1 MTDMLTRM
9 RLRGAAVLAV
19 GLAALFGLAGCGDWN
34 PWAEPATTGTVA
46 GTPTA
51 TATATP
57 TPSVVPTT
65 PRPTAT
71 STPQG
76 PLSGRWDGTWINTAP
91 VTGGGTFTLTWAQ
104 VGSRVVGA
112 ISVVG
117 SNCVTAGNVDGT
129 AVGARLRF
137 GAVEGA
143 DTIEYEGTVVDA
155 NTIEGTYRS
164 QDCGNAQGTWKATR
178 HVTG

>member
-1 MTDMLTRM
+1 MTGMLTRM
-9 RLRGAAVLAV
+9 RLRAAALLAV
-19 GLAALFGLAGCGDWN
+19 GLAALVGLAGCAEWN
-34 PWAEPATTGTVA
+34 PWADPATTGTVA
-46 GTPTA
+46 TPTV
-51 TATATP
+51 TATPTP

-65 PRPTAT
+65 PTPTVT

-76 PLSGRWDGTWINTAP
+76 PLSGQWDGVWTNTAP

-112 ISVVG
+112 ISVEG

-129 AVGARLRF
+129 AVGKRLRF

-155 NTIEGTYRS
+155 NTIEGTYHS
-164 QDCGNAQGTWKATR
+164 SDCGNAEGTWKATR
-178 HVTG
+178 HVSG